1 MLHRVDQTGT
11 LLTCSFARKA
21 DVAVVQWIKGGAT
34 SQTFM
39 DVRSSWGKWMF
50 GYYLELA
57 ARSLRRSPGLTALM
71 ILSIGFGVAAS
82 MTTYSVF
89 RGLSGDPI
97 PWKSSRLFV
106 PQIDPWGPGFRG
118 PGDEPPDAL
127 SYSDAI
133 ALMRQHRATGQSAIY
148 PIGPSLMPTNTD
160 RNRSPILLDGYAVNS
175 EFFSMLDVPF
185 HYGNGWSADDDAN
198 QLPVAVIGDKLNEQV
213 FGGGNSV
220 GKSIDIDNHD
230 YRIVGVTRDW
240 NPQPRFF
247 DVQGGY
253 YSVDGPDVFLSFRH
267 SVAINMINAG
277 WDGCRKGA
285 SDPQG
290 DFVGLQNSDC
300 VWIAYIAELDD
311 IAAVQRY
318 QQYIDDYA
326 SDQLKAGR
334 FRWAPNNR
342 LRDVPAFL
350 DHEHIV
356 PSDTRVSLLVAQGLL
371 IVCLVNTVGLLL
383 AKFLRRRGE
392 IAVRRAL
399 GASRKAIYAQFL
411 TEAGV
416 IGVGGGV
423 LGLLFTVM
431 GVLSVDQILPASY
444 AALARIDPSLIL
456 LTLLLA
462 LIATLVAGVYPT
474 YRASRVQP
482 AWQLKAS

>member
-1 MLHRVDQTGT
+1 
-11 LLTCSFARKA
+11 
-21 DVAVVQWIKGGAT
+21 
-34 SQTFM
+34 
-39 DVRSSWGKWMF
+39 MF

-57 ARSLRRSPGLTALM
+57 VRSLRRSPGLTALM

-106 PQIDPWGPGFRG
+106 PQIDSWGSGERFH
-118 PGDEPPDAL
+118 DEPPDAL
-127 SYSDAI
+127 DYADAM
-133 ALMRQHRATGQSAIY
+133 ALMRQHRAARQSAIY
-148 PIGPSLMPTNTD
+148 AISPSAMPTGTS
-160 RNRSPILLDGYAVNS
+160 RNRSPIMLDGYAVYS
-175 EFFSMLDVPF
+175 EFFPMLDVPF
-185 HYGNGWSADDDAN
+185 HYGHGWSADDDVN
-198 QLPVAVIGDKLNEQV
+198 ELPLAVISDKLNRQV
-213 FGGGNSV
+213 FGDGSSV
-220 GKSIDIDNHD
+220 GKTIDIDNHD

-247 DVQGGY
+247 DVEGGY
-253 YSVDGPDVFLSFRH
+253 YSIDGPDLFLSFRH

-277 WDGCRKGA
+277 WDGCRKGT

-300 VWIAYIAELDD
+300 VWIAYMAELDD
-311 IAAVQRY
+311 VAAVQRY
-318 QQYIDDYA
+318 RQYLDDYA
-326 SDQLKAGR
+326 SDQQKAGR

-350 DHEHIV
+350 DYEHVV
-356 PSDTRVSLLVAQGLL
+356 PSDTKVSLLVAQGLL

-383 AKFLRRRGE
+383 AKFLRRSGE

-399 GASRKAIYAQFL
+399 GASRTAIYAQFL

-416 IGVGGGV
+416 IGVGGGI

-431 GVLSVDQILPASY
+431 GVLSVDQVLPASY
-444 AALARIDPSLIL
+444 AVLARIDPSLLL

-462 LIATLVAGVYPT
+462 MTATLLAGVYPT

-482 AWQLKAS
+482 AWQLKAP